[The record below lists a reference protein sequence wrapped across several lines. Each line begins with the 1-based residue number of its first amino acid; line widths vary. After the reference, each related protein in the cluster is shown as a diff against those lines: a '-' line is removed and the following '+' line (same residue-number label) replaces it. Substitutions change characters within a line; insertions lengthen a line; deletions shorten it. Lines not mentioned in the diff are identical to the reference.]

1 MSEEILDGTG
11 KGYTAKVD
19 SSNRLMTFSITE
31 QEDKYLNINF
41 GDVFSVHFSVTPAGA
56 NDYFFYFKNTG
67 TKTVSLTD
75 VRISSSAATNVTL
88 EHVSG
93 TPSYTSD
100 TDLTPTN
107 RNLGSSKTIT
117 GTIKSDTDT
126 TGLTSEGVLFH
137 IECPVADTLYHLRT
151 SSNIVIPQGSSI
163 ALKRVAASGAIEC
176 VVSLVIEE
184 EI

>member
-1 MSEEILDGTG
+1 MSEIILDRTG

-19 SSNRLMTFSITE
+19 SENRLEVFATTEPEDKHINKEGNVFSI
-31 QEDKYLNINF
+31 
-41 GDVFSVHFSVTPAGA
+41 HFTVTPVGA
-56 NDYFFYFKNTG
+56 NDYFFYYKNTG
-67 TKTVSLTD
+67 EEQVYITD
-75 VRISSSAATNVTL
+75 IRISSSAATNITV

-107 RNLGSSKTIT
+107 RNLGSSKVLTA
-117 GTIKSDTDT
+117 TIKSDTDT
-126 TGLTSEGVLFH
+126 TGLTSEGVIFN

-151 SSNIVIPQGSSI
+151 SSNIIIPQGSSI

-176 VVSLVIEE
+176 VVSVVGVS
-184 EI
+184 